1 MQIIGIK
8 FSLPTPA
15 KAFWMLSAC
24 LIVTLMLYGIGLS
37 IENGDIKNKPELLR
51 HLMFWPFSLVLAF
64 RIAYAFGL
72 SENIF
77 PKNLLMVFMFFIP
90 VAFIQSFVAGI
101 L

>member
-1 MQIIGIK
+1 
-8 FSLPTPA
+8 
-15 KAFWMLSAC
+15 
-24 LIVTLMLYGIGLS
+24 
-37 IENGDIKNKPELLR
+37 
-51 HLMFWPFSLVLAF
+51 MFWPFSLVLAF